1 MKRMRDA
8 IGSMK
13 ALKGTDPAVYAA
25 IRAEEKRQREKL
37 LLIASENF
45 ASPAVLAAQGC
56 LMTNKYAEGYP
67 GRRYYG
73 GCQFVDAVEELAI
86 QRAKQ
91 IFGADHVNVQPHSGS
106 QANMAAYL
114 SVLKPG
120 DVILGMD
127 LSQGGHLT
135 HGSRVNFSGTL
146 FRSYFYGVDRA
157 TEVID
162 YEAVQHIAEECRPRL
177 IVVGASAYPRI
188 LDFPRFQAI
197 AQAVGAYLL
206 VDIAHIAGLIAA
218 GLHPSPVPYA
228 DFVTTTTH
236 KTLRG
241 PRGGIIMCKAEHAK
255 AVDRAIFPGIQGGP
269 LMHVIAAKAVAL
281 NEALS
286 PGFKLYQQQ
295 VVANARALA
304 DGLAQCGYRVVSGGT
319 DTHLMLLNLTA
330 KGLTGKEAETAL
342 DAAGI
347 TVNKNAVP
355 YDEKPPAIA
364 SGIRMGT
371 PIVSTRGMREA
382 EMKEIVSLIDRVLQ
396 RPREKRVLREV
407 RRQARALCGRFP
419 VFQTYDAVHS
429 GEDGAQ

>member
-1 MKRMRDA
+1 MSHA
-8 IGSMK
+8 VGSLK
-13 ALKGTDPAVYAA
+13 ALRATDPAVFGA

-67 GRRYYG
+67 GKRYYG
-73 GCQFVDAVEELAI
+73 GCQHVDVVEELAI

-91 IFGADHVNVQPHSGS
+91 LFGADHVNVQPHSGS

-127 LSQGGHLT
+127 LAQGGHLT

-146 FRSYFYGVDRA
+146 FRSYFYGVDRE

-162 YEAVQHIAEECRPRL
+162 YDAVQRIAEECHPRM
-177 IVVGASAYPRI
+177 IVVGASAYARI
-188 LDFPRFQAI
+188 LDFPRFQKI
-197 AQAVGAYLL
+197 AQSVGAYLL
-206 VDIAHIAGLIAA
+206 VDIAHIAGLIAT
-218 GLHPSPVPYA
+218 GLHPSPIPYA

-255 AVDRAIFPGIQGGP
+255 AVDKIIFPGTQGGP

-281 NEALS
+281 HEALS
-286 PGFKLYQQQ
+286 PAFKSYQRQ

-304 DGLAQCGYRVVSGGT
+304 AGLVERGYRVVSGGT
-319 DTHLMLLNLTA
+319 DTHLFLVNLSP

-347 TVNKNAVP
+347 IVNKNAVP
-355 YDEKPPAIA
+355 YDEKPPAVA
-364 SGIRMGT
+364 SGIRLGT

-382 EMKEIVSLIDRVLQ
+382 EMQNIVSLIERVLKQ
-396 RPREKRVLREV
+396 PQDLRVQREV
-407 RRQARALCGRFP
+407 RKQAKALCGRFP
-419 VFQTYDAVHS
+419 IFHSYDAAS
-429 GEDGAQ
+429 T

>member
-1 MKRMRDA
+1 MSHA
-8 IGSMK
+8 VGSLK
-13 ALKGTDPAVYAA
+13 ALRATDPAVFDA

-67 GRRYYG
+67 GKRYYG
-73 GCQFVDAVEELAI
+73 GCQHVDVVEELAI
-86 QRAKQ
+86 QRSKQ
-91 IFGADHVNVQPHSGS
+91 LFGADHVNVQPHSGS

-127 LSQGGHLT
+127 LAQGGHLT

-146 FRSYFYGVDRA
+146 FRSYFYGVDRE

-162 YEAVQHIAEECRPRL
+162 YDAVQRIAEECHPRM
-177 IVVGASAYPRI
+177 IVVGASAYARI
-188 LDFPRFQAI
+188 LDFPRFQKI
-197 AQAVGAYLL
+197 AQSVGAYLL
-206 VDIAHIAGLIAA
+206 VDIAHIAGLIAT
-218 GLHPSPVPYA
+218 GLHPSPIPYA

-255 AVDRAIFPGIQGGP
+255 AVDKIIFPGTQGGP

-281 NEALS
+281 HEALS
-286 PGFKLYQQQ
+286 PAFKSYQRQ

-304 DGLAQCGYRVVSGGT
+304 AGLVERGYRVVSGGT
-319 DTHLMLLNLTA
+319 DTHLFLVNLSP
-330 KGLTGKEAETAL
+330 KGLTGKEAESAL

-347 TVNKNAVP
+347 IVNKNAVP
-355 YDEKPPAIA
+355 YDEKPPAVA
-364 SGIRMGT
+364 SGIRLGT

-382 EMKEIVSLIDRVLQ
+382 EMQDIVSLVDRVLQ
-396 RPREKRVLREV
+396 QPQDLRVQREV
-407 RRQARALCGRFP
+407 RKQAKALCGRFP
-419 VFQTYDAVHS
+419 IFHSYDAAS
-429 GEDGAQ
+429 T

>member
-1 MKRMRDA
+1 MSNA
-8 IGSMK
+8 VGSLK
-13 ALKGTDPAVYAA
+13 ALKAADPAVYEA

-73 GCQFVDAVEELAI
+73 GCQNVDAVEELAI

-114 SVLKPG
+114 SVLKAG

-127 LSQGGHLT
+127 LSHGGHLT

-146 FRSYFYGVDRA
+146 FRSYFYGVDRN
-157 TEVID
+157 TELID
-162 YEAVQHIAEECRPRL
+162 YDAVQRIAEECHPRM
-177 IVVGASAYPRI
+177 IVVGASAYSRI
-188 LDFPRFQAI
+188 LDFPRFRTI
-197 AQAVGAYLL
+197 AQSVGAYLL

-255 AVDRAIFPGIQGGP
+255 AVDKTIFPGTQGGP

-286 PGFKLYQQQ
+286 PEFKLYQRQ

-304 DGLAQCGYRVVSGGT
+304 SGLIQRGYRVVSGGT
-319 DTHLMLLNLTA
+319 DTHLFLVNLSA

-355 YDEKPPAIA
+355 YDEKPPAVA
-364 SGIRMGT
+364 SGIRLGT
-371 PIVSTRGMREA
+371 PIVSTRGMREE
-382 EMKEIVSLIDRVLQ
+382 EMNEIVSLMDRVLQ
-396 RPREKRVLREV
+396 RPQDTRVQREV
-407 RRQARALCGRFP
+407 RKQARALCGRFP
-419 VFQTYDAVHS
+419 IFYTYDAVP
-429 GEDGAQ
+429 A